1 MYTILDKCDIMRIGL
16 CVDNELYVVPLNF
29 AYEVID
35 EEAFIYFHCA
45 WSAEFE
51 SVIGE
56 GKMAGKLK
64 A

>member
-1 MYTILDKCDIMRIGL
+1 MRIGL